1 MTFLGF
7 VFLVAV
13 LVIGVYAV
21 FTDQF
26 PVSAWLLLATYQI
39 LSAVTGAYDGDIAR
53 VTVNAV
59 FAGLNC
65 FNAGLY
71 LCEFHR
77 SLWDAADARES
88 EKEARR
94 GEVRV

>member
-1 MTFLGF
+1 
-7 VFLVAV
+7 VKVAHDLKPDTRCCVADGITTQRDV
-13 LVIGVYAV
+13 LPYK
-21 FTDQF
+21 
-26 PVSAWLLLATYQI
+26 
-39 LSAVTGAYDGDIAR
+39 R
-53 VTVNAV
+53 V
-59 FAGLNC
+59 
-65 FNAGLY
+65 Y